1 MTYKKSSM
9 LSGMVTFWT
18 WFDGHRVI
26 SRDCC
31 YGGWVWDI
39 FDMILQSMTTTS
51 GAMLWP
57 WWHIG

>member
-1 MTYKKSSM
+1 M

-57 WWHIG
+57 